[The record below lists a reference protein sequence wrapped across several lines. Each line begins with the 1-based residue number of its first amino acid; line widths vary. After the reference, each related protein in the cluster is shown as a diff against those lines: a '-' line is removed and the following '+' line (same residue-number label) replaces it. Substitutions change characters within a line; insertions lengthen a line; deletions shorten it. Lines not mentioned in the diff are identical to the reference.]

1 MCNWRGVAGGWA
13 GGAWCVDKVGRGFAV
28 LRCRAS
34 TAIKLSRLIS
44 GRTNMWRDPGEG
56 FGAKETCEK
65 YENMKSSVAVSLV
78 G

>member
-1 MCNWRGVAGGWA
+1 M
-13 GGAWCVDKVGRGFAV
+13 DKVGRGLAV

-56 FGAKETCEK
+56 FGAKELVENTTK
-65 YENMKSSVAVSLV
+65 YEILSGSESFV